1 MKKVLSMQQDINFEK
16 KFDIELCFI
25 LENEFKIFSSKRDT

>member
-1 MKKVLSMQQDINFEK
+1 MQQGINFEK

-25 LENEFKIFSSKRDT
+25 LENELKIFSSKSDS